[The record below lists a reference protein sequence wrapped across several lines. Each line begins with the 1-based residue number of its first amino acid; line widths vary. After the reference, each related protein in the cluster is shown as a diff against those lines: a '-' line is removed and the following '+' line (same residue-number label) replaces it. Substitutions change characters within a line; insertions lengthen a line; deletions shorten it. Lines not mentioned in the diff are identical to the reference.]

1 MNMTSPESEQQTVD
15 NNQRLPLSPV
25 QGALVGAGFAAVT
38 VAGLESAMIVSDIAG
53 QKAQNENW
61 GPVPTIGLEFGL
73 PALLL
78 LAPALLALRKTVKSV
93 RGRLNGGAAA
103 TFAAGGAV
111 ATALV
116 LSLGNTV
123 APSVVGHFTQSS
135 EKTLLQQVTLSPE
148 CADKPQHTL
157 TLAAREAIA
166 QNDVV
171 VFDHDGCQVA
181 PKPATPA
188 P

>member
-1 MNMTSPESEQQTVD
+1 MTPVIQD
-15 NNQRLPLSPV
+15 NPDPNPAPRSRLNPG
-25 QGALVGAGFAAVT
+25 QGLLAGAGFAAVT
-38 VAGLESAMIVSDIAG
+38 VAGLETAMVVSDIAG

-61 GPVPTIGLEFGL
+61 GSIPTVGLEFGL

-93 RGRLNGGAAA
+93 RGRLSGGSTAAL
-103 TFAAGGAV
+103 AAGGALATV
-111 ATALV
+111 AV

-123 APSVVGHFTQSS
+123 APSIVGHFTQSS
-135 EKTLLQQVTLSPE
+135 EKTLLRQVTLSPE
-148 CADKPQHTL
+148 CAGKPQHTL
-157 TLAAREAIA
+157 ALAAREAIA

-171 VFDHDGCQVA
+171 IFDHDGCQVA

>member
-1 MNMTSPESEQQTVD
+1 MTPAMQNDSDPNPAPGT
-15 NNQRLPLSPV
+15 RLNPG
-25 QGALVGAGFAAVT
+25 QGLLAGAGFAAVT
-38 VAGLESAMIVSDIAG
+38 VAALETAMVVSDIAG

-61 GPVPTIGLEFGL
+61 GSIPTVGLEFGL

-78 LAPALLALRKTVKSV
+78 LAPALLALKKTVKSV
-93 RGRLNGGAAA
+93 RGRLDGWSGAAL
-103 TFAAGGAV
+103 AAGGALATV
-111 ATALV
+111 AV
-116 LSLGNTV
+116 LSIGNTV
-123 APSVVGHFTQSS
+123 TPSIIGHFTQSS

-148 CADKPQHTL
+148 CKGKPQHTL

-171 VFDHDGCQVA
+171 VFDHDNCQVT
-181 PKPATPA
+181 PKAPA

>member
-1 MNMTSPESEQQTVD
+1 MTPAMQNDPDLNPVPRP
-15 NNQRLPLSPV
+15 RLHPGRGL
-25 QGALVGAGFAAVT
+25 LTGAGLAAVT
-38 VAGLESAMIVSDIAG
+38 MAALETAMVVSDIAG

-61 GPVPTIGLEFGL
+61 GSIPTVGLEFGL

-78 LAPALLALRKTVKSV
+78 LAPALLALQKTVKSV
-93 RGRLNGGAAA
+93 RGRLDGWSGAALATGGALATVAA
-103 TFAAGGAV
+103 
-111 ATALV
+111 
-116 LSLGNTV
+116 LSIGNTV
-123 APSVVGHFTQSS
+123 APSMVEYFTRSS

-148 CADKPQHTL
+148 CAGKPQHTL

-171 VFDHDGCQVA
+171 IFDHDNCQVT
-181 PKPATPA
+181 PKVPA